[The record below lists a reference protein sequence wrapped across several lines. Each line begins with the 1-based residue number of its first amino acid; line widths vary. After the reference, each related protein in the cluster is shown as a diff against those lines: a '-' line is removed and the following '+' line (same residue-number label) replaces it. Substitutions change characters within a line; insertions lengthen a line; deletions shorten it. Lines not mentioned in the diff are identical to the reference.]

1 MKSLFEKMGG
11 TYRQEGDYLIPN
23 LSLPDEPEYQIG
35 KYGRMR
41 HSYLK
46 EHRPVL
52 YATLLTNGTLHRHLA
67 EIDRACNERMAI
79 IISDMARQ
87 EDVTEAP
94 KAADRLDQIR
104 IFQFCNEIAC
114 GSNRILCDS
123 SDIGATKHTINAHIC
138 KYRFHLFN
146 RALACV
152 QPINRN
158 LNRNI
163 FALNRNLGCV
173 CRCSIIQIIEC
184 NLKRTGIRI
193 EFRLLY
199 PCAVCHTTGRIDS
212 KTVIVNIDVNL
223 ATQNQIIPMDQ
234 CIDKRLKNA
243 SFAVVWHLNTG
254 ICGFLPARFHIP
266 LGKTDALIEQ
276 NDQAAGEFRTVK
288 CIYHA
293 AAFIKAVPACAEQA
307 GMSDGRIIRKQS
319 AYSEIPCRMEAGVG
333 ALHRSG
339 AANQGKDFLVINPSV
354 QYETKWVSE
363 RSI

>member
-79 IISDMARQ
+79 IVSDMARQ

-94 KAADRLDQIR
+94 KAADRLDQSR

-114 GSNRILCDS
+114 GSNRILFDS

-146 RALACV
+146 RAIVPWLAFSRSIATSIATFSPSIV
-152 QPINRN
+152 T
-158 LNRNI
+158 LVV
-163 FALNRNLGCV
+163 FA
-173 CRCSIIQIIEC
+173 
-184 NLKRTGIRI
+184 
-193 EFRLLY
+193 
-199 PCAVCHTTGRIDS
+199 
-212 KTVIVNIDVNL
+212 
-223 ATQNQIIPMDQ
+223 
-234 CIDKRLKNA
+234 
-243 SFAVVWHLNTG
+243 
-254 ICGFLPARFHIP
+254 
-266 LGKTDALIEQ
+266 
-276 NDQAAGEFRTVK
+276 
-288 CIYHA
+288 
-293 AAFIKAVPACAEQA
+293 AVP
-307 GMSDGRIIRKQS
+307 
-319 AYSEIPCRMEAGVG
+319 
-333 ALHRSG
+333 
-339 AANQGKDFLVINPSV
+339 
-354 QYETKWVSE
+354 
-363 RSI
+363 